1 MSIDIKIARRIKKKK
16 HMAFS
21 SSLVLLVG
29 AGIFPPPVSSVA
41 KIAASGPVLAAVVS
55 RAAGPLPSPVSNQLR
70 AAGPALPWLSCSS

>member
-1 MSIDIKIARRIKKKK
+1 
-16 HMAFS
+16 MAFS

-29 AGIFPPPVSSVA
+29 AGMFPPPVSSVA
-41 KIAASGPVLAAVVS
+41 KIAASAAASGPVLAAVVS